1 MYFQD
6 IQYNHLLYNTFGPI
20 CFYLG
25 LDEIIKIQTNNGTGK
40 TIFLKSVL
48 GLLVFKKGLV
58 LSGNVNN
65 KNTSFYASTNI
76 NRLSNSQVKKF
87 KLITS
92 FLYKKNYWIL
102 DEPYSY
108 LDITSIHYLKK
119 KIIESTSKKY
129 TIIITD
135 CIKKT
140 MLPTLIFYYGSKWI

>member
-1 MYFQD
+1 MYIQD

-25 LDEIIKIQTNNGTGK
+25 PNEVIKIQTNNGSGK
-40 TIFLKSVL
+40 TIFLKSIL
-48 GLLVFKKGLV
+48 GLLIFRKGLI
-58 LSGNVNN
+58 LTKFNNNN
-65 KNTSFYASTNI
+65 KITNNKFI
-76 NRLSNSQVKKF
+76 NITRLSNSQVKKF
-87 KLITS
+87 KLIQS
-92 FLYKKNYWIL
+92 FFLKKNYWIL

-108 LDITSIHYLKK
+108 LDVTSIHYLKK

-140 MLPTLIFYYGSKWI
+140 ILPTLIFYYNSKWI

>member
-65 KNTSFYASTNI
+65 KNTNFYASTNI

-119 KIIESTSKKY
+119 K
-129 TIIITD
+129 
-135 CIKKT
+135 
-140 MLPTLIFYYGSKWI
+140 